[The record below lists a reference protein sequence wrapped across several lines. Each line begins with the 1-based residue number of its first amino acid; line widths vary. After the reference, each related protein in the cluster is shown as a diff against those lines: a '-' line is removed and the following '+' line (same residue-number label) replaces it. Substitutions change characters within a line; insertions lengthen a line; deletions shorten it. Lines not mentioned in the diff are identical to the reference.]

1 MRWRHGCARLRPSR
15 AGVAQSAERL
25 LPKQKVASSN
35 LVSRSTSSA
44 RAWHDAMPSDR
55 DLAASGSRSVTLK
68 GLSEPIEVVNVDW
81 R

>member
-1 MRWRHGCARLRPSR
+1 
-15 AGVAQSAERL
+15 
-25 LPKQKVASSN
+25 
-35 LVSRSTSSA
+35 
-44 RAWHDAMPSDR
+44 MPSDR